1 MSNNNSGGAEMQ
13 LSTMNKA
20 QMKVLESFA
29 SVKSDDELDGL
40 MDVLKNYYASL
51 LDKELERLWD
61 NGTLDQKRLDE
72 LRNVHLRTPYRDL

>member
-1 MSNNNSGGAEMQ
+1 MSNNNSGGSEMQ

>member
-1 MSNNNSGGAEMQ
+1 MQ

-29 SVKSDDELDGL
+29 IVKQDDERDGL

-51 LDKELERLWD
+51 LDKELERLWN

>member
-1 MSNNNSGGAEMQ
+1 MQ

>member
-1 MSNNNSGGAEMQ
+1 
-13 LSTMNKA
+13 
-20 QMKVLESFA
+20 MKVLESFA